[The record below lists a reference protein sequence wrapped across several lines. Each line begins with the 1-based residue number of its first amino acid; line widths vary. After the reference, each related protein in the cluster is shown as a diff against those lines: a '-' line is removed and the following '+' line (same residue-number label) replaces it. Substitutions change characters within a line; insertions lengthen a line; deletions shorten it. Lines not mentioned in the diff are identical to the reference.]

1 MLEKLPES
9 VGHALINQRAGM
21 ANVVYNQLHRLR
33 ETARIDLRSKAFM
46 FNSRLPIRF
55 TADGD
60 GLSPPLEWDQVP
72 AGTSWIS
79 AGRMAKSRKVRSQA
93 RTIGV

>member
-46 FNSRLPIRF
+46 FRSASPRTAMASRRR
-55 TADGD
+55 
-60 GLSPPLEWDQVP
+60 SN
-72 AGTSWIS
+72 GT
-79 AGRMAKSRKVRSQA
+79 RCQQA
-93 RTIGV
+93 RTPWC